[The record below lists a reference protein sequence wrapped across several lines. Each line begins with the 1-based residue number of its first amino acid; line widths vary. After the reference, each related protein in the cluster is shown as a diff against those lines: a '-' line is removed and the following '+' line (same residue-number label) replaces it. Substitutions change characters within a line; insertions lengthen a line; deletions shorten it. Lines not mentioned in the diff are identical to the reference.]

1 MDEIYRFKLM
11 ILTNSTIIDMEEK
24 RNLIKKLS
32 NLNIIQYSKFY
43 YTSVKNYYD
52 LQTPTVEVI

>member
-1 MDEIYRFKLM
+1 MDENYRFKLM

-43 YTSVKNYYD
+43 YTSVKNYYN
-52 LQTPTVEVI
+52 L

>member
-11 ILTNSTIIDMEEK
+11 ILTNSTIIDMEGK

>member
-1 MDEIYRFKLM
+1 MDEKYGFKLM

>member
-1 MDEIYRFKLM
+1 MNEIYRFKLM

-52 LQTPTVEVI
+52 LQTPTAEVI